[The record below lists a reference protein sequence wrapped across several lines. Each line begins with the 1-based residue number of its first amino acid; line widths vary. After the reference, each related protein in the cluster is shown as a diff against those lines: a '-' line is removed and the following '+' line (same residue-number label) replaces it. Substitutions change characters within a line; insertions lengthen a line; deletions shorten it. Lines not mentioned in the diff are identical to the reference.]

1 MSVNHGVSSGTIRVR
16 SCCPSV
22 IMSSFVLDRNVPLIG
37 LPRGGQIGANAD
49 EQEGV
54 GTSGSAGWSAQ
65 QATAGRGCQWTAA
78 GELPAGQAAVEAVSG
93 GRSCGAEASQ
103 RGAKLESRPR
113 QEVSTASA
121 AASAGKVRR
130 SGGRALWAD
139 AGDRTLGVGGRAE
152 DSCRNAAAL
161 DASGRVV
168 EPGAKTAATPFAARA
183 QRAFWG
189 DGADGRQLP
198 RLAGRA
204 GTTGCLIDLVDDAT
218 STTWAQLGEQET
230 IWAVVDALRAWIE
243 RYGVPQSVYVD
254 WKNLYKRAATV
265 KEQLRGEEPVTQFGS
280 MCAKLGIAV
289 IAASSPQ
296 AKGRVERQH
305 GTHQDR
311 LVKKLRRQQIS
322 SHEVANVYLKNEY
335 LPEHNRRFARTA
347 AKAEDYHR
355 RALRGAEL
363 DRIFRL
369 ENERTI
375 SNDGVVRYQ
384 NRWLQLAQSRPG
396 APAQDKVLVCEG
408 RHGNIA
414 IEYRGRALRWQ
425 EIPAPRRP
433 IEIES
438 KPSENPATQPKRP
451 RVQRK
456 WVPPSNHPWR
466 EAARRGEQQRA
477 RKLAAIAAQP
487 SSAWPSTP
495 P

>member
-1 MSVNHGVSSGTIRVR
+1 MSKRELGRVEILTRVR
-16 SCCPSV
+16 SQQLRVVDAGRLLRVSYRQAKR
-22 IMSSFVLDRNVPLIG
+22 LWQRYREEGAAG
-37 LPRGGQIGANAD
+37 LKHR
-49 EQEGV
+49 
-54 GTSGSAGWSAQ
+54 SAGRSSNRACDQKFRQ
-65 QATAGRGCQWTAA
+65 QVLRRVRDKYGGAVGERFGPTLAA
-78 GELPAGQAAVEAVSG
+78 EH
-93 GRSCGAEASQ
+93 
-103 RGAKLESRPR
+103 LESEDGLKIHPETLRRWMLTEGLWSRERKRRRHRLRRERKEHFGEMVQLDGSFHAWLEKRGPR
-113 QEVSTASA
+113 
-121 AASAGKVRR
+121 
-130 SGGRALWAD
+130 
-139 AGDRTLGVGGRAE
+139 
-152 DSCRNAAAL
+152 
-161 DASGRVV
+161 
-168 EPGAKTAATPFAARA
+168 
-183 QRAFWG
+183 
-189 DGADGRQLP
+189 
-198 RLAGRA
+198 
-204 GTTGCLIDLVDDAT
+204 GCLIDLVDDAT

-230 IWAVVDALRAWIE
+230 IWAVADALRAWIE

-265 KEQLRGEEPVTQFGS
+265 KEQLRGEEPVTQFGR
-280 MCAKLGIAV
+280 MCARLGIEV